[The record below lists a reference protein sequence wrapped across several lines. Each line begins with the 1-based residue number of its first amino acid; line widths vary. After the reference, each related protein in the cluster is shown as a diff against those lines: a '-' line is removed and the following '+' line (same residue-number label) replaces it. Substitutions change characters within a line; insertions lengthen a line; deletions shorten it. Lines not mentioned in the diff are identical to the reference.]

1 MDFKLATPF
10 LEAFEELNKID
21 ESLTSIRCMCALYED
36 DDGYVC
42 KTGVYAGSLSE
53 EEMEELLTEKGMSY
67 VQCWGEYFREESVIP
82 ELGEVVEVFNVEEE
96 DIEEVAAIAGKDP
109 EEYEQIGFFESLSEE
124 ITEATDFRASKEFW
138 SAAKI
143 GSMDED
149 AFHKAFDQELTELG
163 LMDMFDADGVLAND
177 YGRIA
182 KAKEANPDSWAAKA
196 LGKLW
201 ALRYKDQKLFRS
213 EKAKKAERDAELKAE
228 AERIEAEKKK
238 QMAEEKAARLEKNQ
252 ELVLNAIAKVD
263 PEAIAEYEK
272 VAGFKAADA
281 VYLKDVPAYIPVWN
295 PNIVLEYGLCFK
307 KWDKYY
313 KINETKINNEARLI
327 KILNDGFRA
336 AAVGI
341 IGQEAT
347 KELMKIDVFATN
359 KTADVILLGE
369 SGTLYNA
376 WINGLGNL
384 TISVKGEKSVPVYK
398 IEEPYEVIFTRTD
411 WDNNN
416 HSTYRDSKSAT
427 YYSWNSKHADK
438 IKDLIPNSFGR
449 EDGYM
454 GSYVETTKVGR
465 PSSRNYSRADGIDS
479 WAVTTHLDVAND

>member
-42 KTGVYAGSLSE
+42 KTGVYAGGLSE
-53 EEMEELLTEKGMSY
+53 EELEEFLTEKGMSY
-67 VQCWGEYFREESVIP
+67 VQCWGEYFREESVVP
-82 ELGEVVEVFNVEEE
+82 ELGEVVEVFTVEKE

-138 SAAKI
+138 SSAKI

-213 EKAKKAERDAELKAE
+213 EKVKEAERAAELKVE

-238 QMAEEKAARLEKNQ
+238 QIAEEKAIRLEKNQ

-341 IGQEAT
+341 ISQEAT
-347 KELMKIDVFATN
+347 KELMKIDVFANN

-398 IEEPYEVIFTRTD
+398 IEEPYEVIFTRTY

-416 HSTYRDSKSAT
+416 HSTYRDSESAI

-438 IKDLIPNSFGR
+438 IKDLIPESFGR

-479 WAVTTHLDVAND
+479 WAVTTRLDVAND

>member
-1 MDFKLATPF
+1 MHFNFDTSFM
-10 LEAFEELNKID
+10 EAFEELNKID

-42 KTGVYAGSLSE
+42 KTGVYAGSLTE
-53 EEMEELLTEKGMSY
+53 EEVEELLTEKGMCY
-67 VQCWGEYFREESVIP
+67 VQCWGEYFREEAAVP
-82 ELGEVVEVFNVEEE
+82 ELGDVVEVFNVEVE
-96 DIEEVAAIAGKDP
+96 DIQEVAAIAGKDP
-109 EEYEQIGFFESLSEE
+109 EEYEQVGFFEDLSEE
-124 ITEATDFRASKEFW
+124 ITEATDFRASKDFW

-143 GSMDED
+143 GYMHED
-149 AFHKAFDQELTELG
+149 SFHKAFDQELTELG

-182 KAKEANPDSWAAKA
+182 KAKEANPDSWAVKA

-201 ALRYKDQKLFRS
+201 ALRYKEHQLFHS
-213 EKAKKAERDAELKAE
+213 EKVKKAERDAELKVE

-238 QMAEEKAARLEKNQ
+238 QLAAEKAIRLEKNQ
-252 ELVLNAIAKVD
+252 ELVSNAIAKVD

-272 VAGFKAADA
+272 VAGIKAADA
-281 VYLKDVPAYIPVWN
+281 VYLRDVPAYIPVWN
-295 PNIVLEYGLCFK
+295 PNIVLEYGLCFR
-307 KWDKYY
+307 KWDKCY
-313 KINETKINNEARLI
+313 KINETKLNNEPRLI
-327 KILNDGFRA
+327 KALNDGFRG

-341 IGQEAT
+341 LSQEAT
-347 KELMKIDVFATN
+347 KEFNKIDVFANN

-384 TISVKGEKSVPVYK
+384 TISVKGEKSAPVYK
-398 IEEPYEVIFTRTD
+398 IEEPYEVICTRTY

-416 HSTYRDSKSAT
+416 HSTYRDSESAI

-438 IKDLIPNSFGR
+438 LKDIIPESFGR

-454 GSYVETTKVGR
+454 GNYVETKKVGQ

-479 WAVTTHLDVAND
+479 WAVETHFETATD